1 MTNDYRPRISITL
14 PEELKRRLT
23 EAIPWGMQNRVFC
36 VIVEDL
42 VSLIEKYG
50 INLVVYAFSERELTL
65 NKMCKL
71 NIKEENKNED

>member
-14 PEELKRRLT
+14 PEELKNRLT

-42 VSLIEKYG
+42 VSLIEKHG
-50 INLVVYAFSERELTL
+50 INLVIYAFSERELTL
-65 NKMCKL
+65 DKMCRL
-71 NIKEENKNED
+71 NIEKENRNES